1 MLWEKHYITCTYRII
16 LILSTVY
23 SAQWNEVDC
32 GSCPVKW
39 IQVWLGE
46 KCLPLKQ
53 CRYIPTHTLLSGCL
67 FVHLLLLM
75 LWCLQY
81 TDAGMYTCK
90 KGERDHKIPGSYG
103 HYEQDAQTYAD
114 WGVECKSLPVSHWK
128 FDWVETFVFKSNMFI
143 ISYFCNA

>member
-1 MLWEKHYITCTYRII
+1 MKSIVDHVQLNGFKFGLVRNVYHLSSADTFLRTHSSLVVCLCTCFC
-16 LILSTVY
+16 SC
-23 SAQWNEVDC
+23 C
-32 GSCPVKW
+32 G
-39 IQVWLGE
+39 
-46 KCLPLKQ
+46 
-53 CRYIPTHTLLSGCL
+53 
-67 FVHLLLLM
+67 
-75 LWCLQY
+75 CLQY

-143 ISYFCNA
+143 IS